1 MNSFTQRVLTAVLFV
16 SIMLGSAL
24 FESSYLVVLAL
35 ITAFCTN
42 EYIDITAK
50 LRDDKPKFIYFYRFG
65 LITVNVFSFLL
76 TASIMSWKL
85 DIKYLSI
92 IPALLFIF
100 FIVELYTK
108 SDKPLIN
115 ITVNLGG
122 FVYIGIPFAML
133 NFVVY
138 SIGEYASGILI
149 GILALV
155 WIYDS
160 AAYIFGNLFGSRP
173 LFKRISPN
181 KTIEGSIGGLLVLT
195 AVGFGLGYVLI
206 AFSPLQW
213 AVISWIVAYFSAI
226 GDLVES
232 MIKRSLDIKDT
243 GDILPG
249 HGGFLDRFDALIF
262 VIPFIAF
269 FIYCF
274 G

>member
-1 MNSFTQRVLTAVLFV
+1 MNAFAQRVLTAIFFV
-16 SIMLGSAL
+16 AIMLGSAL
-24 FESSYLVVLAL
+24 FESSYLVVIAL

-42 EYIDITAK
+42 EYIDITSK

-65 LITVNVFSFLL
+65 LITVNVLAFLL
-76 TASIMSWKL
+76 TASMMTWKL
-85 DIKYLSI
+85 DAKFIAI
-92 IPALLFIF
+92 IPVLLFIF
-100 FIVELYTK
+100 FIAELYSK

-115 ITVNLGG
+115 IAVNLGG
-122 FVYIGIPFAML
+122 FIYIGLPFALL
-133 NFVVY
+133 NFVVFY
-138 SIGEYASGILI
+138 IGEYASGILI

-160 AAYIFGNLFGSRP
+160 AAYVFGNLFGSRP

-195 AVGFGLGYVLI
+195 AVGLGLGYVFP
-206 AFSPLQW
+206 AFSHLQW
-213 AVISWIVAYFSAI
+213 AVVSWIVAYFSAI

-232 MIKRSLDIKDT
+232 MIKRSLNIKDT

-269 FIYCF
+269 FILCF